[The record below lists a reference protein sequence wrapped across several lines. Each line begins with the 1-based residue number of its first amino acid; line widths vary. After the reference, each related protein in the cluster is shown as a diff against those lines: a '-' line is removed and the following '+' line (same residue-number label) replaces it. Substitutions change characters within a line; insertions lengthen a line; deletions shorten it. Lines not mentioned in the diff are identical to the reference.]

1 MATSE
6 AISGPGSQEG
16 PGGLRKGSL
25 RTIDAVAM
33 AIAVL
38 SPAMAMAYNTS
49 GSAAFSGTS
58 TPLAFLI
65 GGIGCLALAF
75 VVIGFTRRMA
85 SAGYAY
91 TYSSRTL
98 GKRVGFLTGWM
109 YFFGFFCFV
118 PMTMSGVGGF
128 TANLIQTEVW
138 HGMPNW
144 FWFPIFLVGM
154 GALVTLAYLDIRLS
168 SRALLWIGLVTVSV
182 IVVLD
187 ILLTAKGGK
196 SGQSLQPFTFGHT
209 LKGGFS
215 GIFYG
220 LIFGVTSFI
229 GFETAAVL
237 GEETKNPRR
246 AIPISVI
253 VAVCFAIIFYVW
265 TTYNISIGV
274 GVNAAGSKAWASNP
288 AILATLAKTFVG
300 TPMMIIVDLAAIG
313 SAFIVCLA
321 CATAATRTLFA
332 MGREGVLP
340 SWLGRTHPVHRTPT
354 NAILVI
360 AAVATVAAFLV
371 GFFWSFGGSYSTNYF
386 FFASIGT
393 IAVCLVYVVLC
404 IGGSVYFRRVSAR
417 YNPVIHGLVP
427 VIGIVVFGL
436 AVYGSI
442 YSGTVPPLPYTIVP
456 YVNLGWLLLGIAFVT
471 YLSKTAPEKVG
482 QIGSI
487 LGGEGGE
494 TAAILDQPATAAD

>member
-6 AISGPGSQEG
+6 AISGAGTQAG
-16 PGGLRKGSL
+16 TGQLRKGSL

-128 TANLIQTEVW
+128 TATLIQTQIW
-138 HGMPNW
+138 HGMPSW

-154 GALVTLAYLDIRLS
+154 AALVTLSYRGIRIS
-168 SRALLWIGLVTVSV
+168 MRALLVIGLVTVSAV
-182 IVVLD
+182 VVLD
-187 ILLTAKGGK
+187 ILLTIKGGK
-196 SGQSLQPFTFGHT
+196 FGQSLQPFTFGHT
-209 LKGGFS
+209 LQGGFS

-246 AIPISVI
+246 AIPISVL
-253 VAVCFAIIFYVW
+253 VAVTFAIVFYVW
-265 TTYNISIGV
+265 TTYNIAIGV
-274 GVNAAGSKAWASNP
+274 GVNAAGSTAWASNP

-300 TPMMIIVDLAAIG
+300 TPMAIIVDLAAIG

-332 MGREGVLP
+332 MGREGVMP
-340 SWLGRTHPVHRTPT
+340 SWLGRTHPVHGTPT
-354 NAILVI
+354 NALLVI
-360 AAVATVAAFLV
+360 AGVATVSAFLT
-371 GFFWSFGGSYSTNYF
+371 GFVWSLGPYTNYF

-404 IGGSVYFRRVSAR
+404 VGGSVYFRRVAER
-417 YNPVIHGLVP
+417 YNPIIHGLVP

-436 AVYGSI
+436 AVYGSVYGGAI
-442 YSGTVPPLPYTIVP
+442 PPEPYTIVP
-456 YVNLGWLLLGIAFVT
+456 YVNLGWLLLGIVFVV
-471 YLSKTAPEKVG
+471 YLSRSAPEKVG

-487 LGGEGGE
+487 LGEEGGE
-494 TAAILDQPATAAD
+494 TAAILDQPAAATG

>member
-1 MATSE
+1 MATE
-6 AISGPGSQEG
+6 AISGTGGQEG
-16 PGGLRKGSL
+16 SGELRKGSL

-38 SPAMAMAYNTS
+38 APAMAMAYNTS

-58 TPLAFLI
+58 SPLAFLI
-65 GGIGCLALAF
+65 GGIGCLALGF

-128 TANLIQTEVW
+128 TATLIQTQIW
-138 HGMPNW
+138 HSMPSW

-154 GALVTLAYLDIRLS
+154 ASLVALSYRGVRLS
-168 SRALLWIGLVTVSV
+168 ARTLLWVGLVTVTVVV
-182 IVVLD
+182 ILD
-187 ILLTAKGGK
+187 VILTIKGGK
-196 SGQSLQPFTFGHT
+196 YGQSLQPFTFGHT
-209 LKGGFS
+209 LQGGFS

-237 GEETKNPRR
+237 GEETRNPRR
-246 AIPISVI
+246 AIPISVL
-253 VAVCFAIIFYVW
+253 VAVCFAIVFYVW
-265 TTYNISIGV
+265 TTYNIAIGV
-274 GVNAAGSKAWASNP
+274 GVNAAGSAAWAGNP
-288 AILATLAKTFVG
+288 SILATLAKTYVG
-300 TPMMIIVDLAAIG
+300 TPMSIIVDLAAIG
-313 SAFIVCLA
+313 SAFVVCLA

-332 MGREGVLP
+332 MGREGVMP
-340 SWLGRTHPVHRTPT
+340 SWLGRTHPVHRTPHH
-354 NAILVI
+354 AILVL
-360 AAVATVAAFLV
+360 AGAATVSAFVSGILWNL
-371 GFFWSFGGSYSTNYF
+371 GPYTNYF
-386 FFASIGT
+386 FYASIGT

-404 IGGSVYFRRVSAR
+404 VGGSVYFKRVSKR
-417 YNPVIHGLVP
+417 YNVLVHGLVP
-427 VIGIVVFGL
+427 VVGIAVFGL

-442 YSGTVPPLPYTIVP
+442 YSGAVPPAPYTFVP
-456 YVNLGWLLLGIAFVT
+456 YVNLGWLVVGILFVA
-471 YLSKTAPEKVG
+471 YLSKSAPEKVG

-487 LGGEGGE
+487 LGEEGGE
-494 TAAILDQPATAAD
+494 AAAILDQPTVAPASG

>member
-1 MATSE
+1 VSTSE
-6 AISGPGSQEG
+6 AISGAGSQDG
-16 PGGLRKGSL
+16 TGQLRKGTL

-33 AIAVL
+33 ALAVL

-128 TANLIQTEVW
+128 TATLIQTEVW
-138 HGMPNW
+138 HGMPSW

-154 GALVTLAYLDIRLS
+154 ACLVTLSYLGIRLS
-168 SRALLWIGLVTVSV
+168 TRALLWIGLVTVT
-182 IVVLD
+182 VVMILD
-187 ILLTAKGGK
+187 IILTAKGGK
-196 SGQSLQPFTFGHT
+196 FGQSLQPFTFGHT
-209 LKGGFS
+209 LQGGFS

-246 AIPISVI
+246 AIPISVL
-253 VAVCFAIIFYVW
+253 VAVLFAIVFYVW
-265 TTYNISIGV
+265 TTYNIAIGV
-274 GVNAAGSKAWASNP
+274 GVNAAGSKAWATNP
-288 AILATLAKTFVG
+288 AILATLAKTYVG
-300 TPMMIIVDLAAIG
+300 TPMMILVDLAAIG

-321 CATAATRTLFA
+321 CATAAARTLFA
-332 MGREGVLP
+332 MGREGVMP
-340 SWLGRTHPVHRTPT
+340 SWLGRTHPVHRTPH
-354 NAILVI
+354 NAILTL
-360 AAVATVAAFLV
+360 AGAATVSAFVSGILWNL
-371 GFFWSFGGSYSTNYF
+371 GPYTNYF
-386 FFASIGT
+386 FYASVGT

-404 IGGSVYFRRVSAR
+404 VGGSVYFRRIAQR
-417 YNPVIHGLVP
+417 YNLLIHGVVP

-436 AVYGSI
+436 AVYGSV
-442 YSGTVPPLPYTIVP
+442 YSGAVPPAPYTFVP
-456 YVNLGWLLLGIAFVT
+456 YVNLGWLVVGIAFVV
-471 YLSKTAPEKVG
+471 YLSRSAPEKVG

-487 LGGEGGE
+487 LGEEGGE
-494 TAAILDQPATAAD
+494 TAAILDQPGPVAS